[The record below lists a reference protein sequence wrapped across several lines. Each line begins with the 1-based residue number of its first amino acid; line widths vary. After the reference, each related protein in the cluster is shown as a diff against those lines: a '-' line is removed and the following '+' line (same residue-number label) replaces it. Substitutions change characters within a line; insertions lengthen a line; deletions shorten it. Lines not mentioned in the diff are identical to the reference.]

1 MSIRLDWQIDS
12 EDEVTH
18 IQEDARTVAT
28 RKRGTKRFRNLV
40 IVVAVI
46 SLVVG
51 GFALSRLQKVAVQR
65 RADLEAIVTSEALA
79 LRIGDWET
87 FLSYQEPNPWWQEFQ
102 REVFREYET
111 LGNRLSVDGEILE
124 MDIDANLGRVV
135 LRETLDGEP
144 YRVTWFY
151 EYFPEDGWHHV
162 PPIARL
168 LGRIRYIQTEHLEVF
183 YRNTDEEYTQA
194 LTEQMQ
200 TWMNEICQT
209 MLCTEQPR
217 LTVFIVT
224 EPLHQVSW
232 QMSGGMALRIPSP
245 ATARILESS
254 PLEEPTLRAALAE
267 AVARR
272 AAMLILSDAAEP
284 YSDGEWLRN
293 ELTAWL
299 ASELDET
306 QPGSEVITP
315 LIDLYGQGLVV
326 LWAERVRAGE
336 PPLPTLSRLSGNVLT
351 TLPITWDSFFEH
363 RLRAEFRVENRYQ
376 AFQNSRADFV
386 PEELAPPTTPLS
398 ANAMWH
404 SIQVETISRDGNAWW
419 VESTIRRVRPSDT
432 TLILITKFLEV
443 DGDWVLTPPDLID
456 WHSPQRTCSEHVC
469 IHAFALDAPAAANAL
484 PALEAAYAQ
493 ALDDLAPG
501 LPERQLAIL
510 VVPSVDVAGDL
521 DASPDAIQVLALSPH
536 AAGPVVGPTT
546 QEYIQ
551 NESLDS
557 MMSAWVIAAA
567 QPLPDE
573 TPVVQAFANWELAR
587 LRGEEARPE
596 YPDMPSEE
604 RVDLDAPSP
613 LALSEYHGE
622 GAIMDNVTAWALL
635 EAVETVYGEEVMGP
649 LLDALPQTPDM
660 QTWLATVGG
669 SLHEIEPLWE
679 ELLIQALNDAP

>member
-1 MSIRLDWQIDS
+1 M
-12 EDEVTH
+12 
-18 IQEDARTVAT
+18 
-28 RKRGTKRFRNLV
+28 
-40 IVVAVI
+40 
-46 SLVVG
+46 
-51 GFALSRLQKVAVQR
+51 
-65 RADLEAIVTSEALA
+65 
-79 LRIGDWET
+79 
-87 FLSYQEPNPWWQEFQ
+87 
-102 REVFREYET
+102 
-111 LGNRLSVDGEILE
+111 
-124 MDIDANLGRVV
+124 
-135 LRETLDGEP
+135 
-144 YRVTWFY
+144 
-151 EYFPEDGWHHV
+151 
-162 PPIARL
+162 
-168 LGRIRYIQTEHLEVF
+168 
-183 YRNTDEEYTQA
+183 
-194 LTEQMQ
+194 
-200 TWMNEICQT
+200 
-209 MLCTEQPR
+209 
-217 LTVFIVT
+217 
-224 EPLHQVSW
+224 
-232 QMSGGMALRIPSP
+232 
-245 ATARILESS
+245 
-254 PLEEPTLRAALAE
+254 
-267 AVARR
+267 
-272 AAMLILSDAAEP
+272 
-284 YSDGEWLRN
+284 
-293 ELTAWL
+293 
-299 ASELDET
+299 
-306 QPGSEVITP
+306 
-315 LIDLYGQGLVV
+315 
-326 LWAERVRAGE
+326 
-336 PPLPTLSRLSGNVLT
+336 
-351 TLPITWDSFFEH
+351 
-363 RLRAEFRVENRYQ
+363 
-376 AFQNSRADFV
+376 
-386 PEELAPPTTPLS
+386 
-398 ANAMWH
+398 
-404 SIQVETISRDGNAWW
+404 
-419 VESTIRRVRPSDT
+419 
-432 TLILITKFLEV
+432 ITKFLEV

-469 IHAFALDAPAAANAL
+469 IHAFALAAPAAANAL

-596 YPDMPSEE
+596 YPDTPSEE

-635 EAVETVYGEEVMGP
+635 EAVEAVYGEEVMGP